1 MAGSTTAPER
11 NAGSSRFR
19 RRPKAPRVVESRVPT
34 PAASPTKNR
43 RQPALAALAVAVLAL
58 CALAGWAAFRSVSAT
73 VPVIGVR
80 ETITKG
86 TIIQRDDLTT
96 MQVGQDPNLHV
107 IPVADI
113 DQVVGR
119 RAATDLPAGG
129 IIPVESVTDAL
140 VPAKGHSVIG
150 IFARDGS
157 APLIGIEPGTRVRL
171 VPLPATQEQP
181 NPPKGATSAHQPARA
196 GCGDRLHTHRR
207 RHRSAHRRRRCR
219 RGRHRRPDPGRTEP
233 HRRGHRLPGT
243 LMPIIVLTTAAGAP
257 GASTTALGLTLSW
270 PGPALLVEA
279 DPAGTSLVPGW
290 FRGAIDPQE
299 RNIVNLALVERAED
313 LTEAIFDQAVSIAV
327 DDDGEHQ
334 RLALLGLIEPVQ
346 APALNGWWEPIG
358 AAFQSLSAAG
368 YAVIIDVGR
377 CTQGSFPMP
386 LLAVADQVLLV
397 CRAELSGVLRSYPMA
412 TQLKATLTGTGNAD
426 AFGVVAIGNGGNRYY
441 SGSAIAKQL
450 GVQFALSLPD
460 DPLSAA
466 ALSDGLALP
475 PRLPARIRSRF
486 TRHTVVADE
495 DLDPAGGE
503 DDVDA
508 VDDPAAEDFSHRKNS
523 WSGPTSCWASEPIA
537 ADRRL
542 LRRPGARPRAPG
554 DPVAREGAGGGVSA
568 VPDGLRQ
575 LRRPLRTT
583 APTVP
588 LRTTPFRQPLRR
600 SPLRFLAPSWCP
612 PN

>member
-1 MAGSTTAPER
+1 
-11 NAGSSRFR
+11 
-19 RRPKAPRVVESRVPT
+19 
-34 PAASPTKNR
+34 
-43 RQPALAALAVAVLAL
+43 
-58 CALAGWAAFRSVSAT
+58 
-73 VPVIGVR
+73 
-80 ETITKG
+80 
-86 TIIQRDDLTT
+86 
-96 MQVGQDPNLHV
+96 
-107 IPVADI
+107 
-113 DQVVGR
+113 
-119 RAATDLPAGG
+119 
-129 IIPVESVTDAL
+129 
-140 VPAKGHSVIG
+140 
-150 IFARDGS
+150 
-157 APLIGIEPGTRVRL
+157 
-171 VPLPATQEQP
+171 
-181 NPPKGATSAHQPARA
+181 
-196 GCGDRLHTHRR
+196 
-207 RHRSAHRRRRCR
+207 
-219 RGRHRRPDPGRTEP
+219 
-233 HRRGHRLPGT
+233 
-243 LMPIIVLTTAAGAP
+243 MPIIVLTTAAGAP

-313 LTEAIFDQAVSIAV
+313 LTEAIFDQAVSIAI

-346 APALNGWWEPIG
+346 APALNGWWESIG

-377 CTQGSFPMP
+377 CTQGSFPLP

-495 DLDPAGGE
+495 DLDPPAE
-503 DDVDA
+503 RDTVDA
-508 VDDPAAEDFSHRKNS
+508 VDDPTAEDFSHREEVLERSNELL
-523 WSGPTSCWASEPIA
+523 GIG
-537 ADRRL
+537 ADRRRRRL
-542 LRRPGARPRAPG
+542 LSRPDARPRAPSQ
-554 DPVAREGAGGGVSA
+554 PVSREGAGGGISA
-568 VPDGLRQ
+568 YLTDDPQDSSVDVTEDDTGPAAPAEGAAEVP
-575 LRRPLRTT
+575 RTVV
-583 APTVP
+583 VP
-588 LRTTPFRQPLRR
+588 AKLMRAYRAVARDSAHRAEQR
-600 SPLRFLAPSWCP
+600 LARLLAEEPSQ
-612 PN
+612 